1 MNLNH
6 LAIFH
11 AVAQE
16 QSVSRAAQRLLISQP
31 AVSKQVAQ
39 LGKSLKVRLFD
50 RRSRGI
56 RLTDAGQLLASY
68 AAKIFALEE
77 EAQRALSSLAGVE
90 CGRLAIGASTTI
102 GVYLLPAALVKFR
115 RAHPGVQTT
124 LEVGSS
130 RQIQQL
136 LLENSL
142 DIGLTEVPPT
152 DRRLKSEIFMQ
163 DELAAIAPP
172 GHRLLKSRNVTA
184 AAFCR
189 EPFVVRDTGSET
201 RSFVERA
208 LAARGLS
215 VDPIMSLSSTE
226 AIKRAVAA
234 GIGVGIVSRLSIG
247 VELKARTLAVVCVSG
262 LSIRRPLYAVSVKG
276 ATPSAASREFRKVLQ
291 MEVI

>member
-16 QSVSRAAQRLLISQP
+16 QSISRAAQRLLISQP
-31 AVSKQVAQ
+31 AVSKQVA
-39 LGKSLKVRLFD
+39 LLSKSLNVRLLD
-50 RRSRGI
+50 RHSRGV
-56 RLTDAGQLLASY
+56 RLTDAGRVLAEY
-68 AAKIFALEE
+68 GAKIFALEE
-77 EAQRALSSLAGVE
+77 EAQRALASLAGVE
-90 CGRLAIGASTTI
+90 TGRLAIGASPTI

-130 RQIQQL
+130 RHIQQL

-142 DIGLTEVPPT
+142 DIGFTEVPAT

-163 DELAAIAPP
+163 DELAAIVPP
-172 GHRLLKSRNVTA
+172 GHRLLKARKVTA
-184 AAFCR
+184 AAFCQ

-208 LAARGLS
+208 LSARGLS
-215 VDPIMSLSSTE
+215 IKPVMSLSSTE

-234 GIGVGIVSRLSIG
+234 GIGVGIVSKLSIG
-247 VELKARTLAVVCVSG
+247 VELKAKTLAVVRVAG
-262 LSIRRPLYAVSVKG
+262 LSIKRPMYAVSGKG
-276 ATPSAASREFRKVLQ
+276 STASAAVRAFRRILG
-291 MEVI
+291 ELS